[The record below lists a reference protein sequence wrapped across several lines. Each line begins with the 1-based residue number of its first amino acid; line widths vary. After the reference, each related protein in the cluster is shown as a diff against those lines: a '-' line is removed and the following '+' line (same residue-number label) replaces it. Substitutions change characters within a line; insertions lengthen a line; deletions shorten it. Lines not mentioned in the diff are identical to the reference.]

1 MKSKIVKWV
10 FSLMAAALAL
20 FASINAASAC
30 YWMWYQ
36 PEMPEALREE

>member
-10 FSLMAAALAL
+10 FSLMAATLAL
-20 FASINAASAC
+20 FAGINAASAC
-30 YWMWYQ
+30 LWTWYQ